1 MTMTET
7 MAPYAKPLPAPDRN
21 TAPFWEACKE
31 HELRA
36 QRCSACGR
44 YRWPPQGACPACYS
58 WGGEWVKLPETGKV
72 ASFVVV
78 HYVSLPVFAEDVPY
92 TVAQITID
100 GTDEHVMLT
109 SNVIDIPW
117 EEVKV
122 GMAVR
127 LVWDDVTPEV
137 TLPKFRPV

>member
-1 MTMTET
+1 MET
-7 MAPYAKPLPAPDRN
+7 AVNYSKPLPSPDDDTR
-21 TAPFWEACKE
+21 PFWDACRA

-44 YRWPPQGACPACYS
+44 FRWPPQGVCPSCYS
-58 WGGEWVKLPETGKV
+58 WDFEWTKLSETGRV

-78 HYVSLPVFAEDVPY
+78 HYVSVPAFAGDVPY
-92 TVAQITID
+92 AIANITVD
-100 GTDEHVMLT
+100 GTDDNVQLT

-122 GMAVR
+122 GMPVR
-127 LVWDDVTPEV
+127 VIFDDVTPDC
-137 TLPKFRPV
+137 TLPKFGPA